1 MYLAHGWKCLK
12 VLKVPTSASEKDKLA
27 IKYETEPGIFYN
39 VLAFVFSF
47 LRNSDKTELDT

>member
-1 MYLAHGWKCLK
+1 MYFAHGWKCLK
-12 VLKVPTSASEKDKLA
+12 VLKVHKVLKVPISASEKDKLA

-47 LRNSDKTELDT
+47 CQK